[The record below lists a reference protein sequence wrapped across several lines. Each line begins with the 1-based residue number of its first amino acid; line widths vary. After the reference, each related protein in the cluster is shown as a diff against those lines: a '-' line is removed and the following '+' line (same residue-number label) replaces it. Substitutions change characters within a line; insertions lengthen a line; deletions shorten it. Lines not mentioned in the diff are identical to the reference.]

1 MDDHNNSRIPVILLT
16 GFLGSGKTTL
26 LNELVRQPYFSKT
39 LVIINEFGEISLDHL
54 LVTQS
59 TETVV
64 MEMGNGCVC
73 CSIRG
78 DLAKV
83 LKDATW
89 RFARNGSRNFDRVVI
104 ETTGLADP
112 APVLHT
118 LMTDRN
124 IASRYRLDAI
134 VTTVDTVNAMETL
147 DRQMEAV
154 KQIAVADRIIL
165 TKTDLADSHTLS
177 AVQQRVHALNPA
189 AMQLLAINGEADLQ
203 SAFNHPLFSIEQKSP
218 DVMKWLN
225 AESYD
230 LKPNNHYKPVTAL
243 SNQWLRTHSPAT
255 AQSDINRHDDHV
267 HAFCFTLEDP
277 IDPALF
283 DDWLNLLMAIKGPD
297 ILRVKGILNMKNHA
311 SPWVIHGVQHIFH
324 PPVELPEWPSDDH
337 RTRIVFITRDV
348 PYSVIK
354 DTFIALVDPAQASN
368 AT

>member
-1 MDDHNNSRIPVILLT
+1 MEDHSNSRIPVILLT

-26 LNELVRQPYFSKT
+26 LNQLVRHPYFSKT

-64 MEMGNGCVC
+64 MEMGNGCIC

-89 RFARNGSRNFDRVVI
+89 RFARNGTRNFDRVVI

-118 LMTDRN
+118 LMTDRH

-134 VTTVDTVNAMETL
+134 VTTVDAVNAMETL
-147 DRQMEAV
+147 DRHMEAV

-165 TKTDLADSHTLS
+165 TKSDLLDEKTLA
-177 AVQQRVHALNPA
+177 AVQQRVHMLNPA
-189 AMQLLAINGEADLQ
+189 ALQLLSINGQADLQ
-203 SAFNHPLFSIEQKSP
+203 STFNRTLFSVEQKTP

-225 AESYD
+225 AESYES
-230 LKPNNHYKPVTAL
+230 KPANRYQPVNPE
-243 SNQWLRTHSPAT
+243 SNQLSRAHSPV
-255 AQSDINRHDDHV
+255 AQFDINRHDDHV
-267 HAFCFTLEDP
+267 QAFCFTFEDP

-283 DDWLNLLMAIKGPD
+283 DNWLNLLMTIKGPD
-297 ILRVKGILNMKNHA
+297 ILRIKGLLNMKNRTA
-311 SPWVIHGVQHIFH
+311 PWVIHGVQHIFH
-324 PPVELPEWPSDDH
+324 PPVELPEWPSEDH

-368 AT
+368 VS

>member
-1 MDDHNNSRIPVILLT
+1 MEDRNARIPVILLT

-26 LNELVRQPYFSKT
+26 LNQLVRQSFFSKT

-89 RFARNGSRNFDRVVI
+89 RFARNGTRSFDRVVI

-118 LMTDRN
+118 LMTSQH

-134 VTTVDTVNAMETL
+134 VTAVDSVNAMETL
-147 DRQMEAV
+147 DRHTEAV

-165 TKTDLADSHTLS
+165 TKSDLVDEQTLS
-177 AVQQRVHALNPA
+177 AVQQRVHALNPS
-189 AMQLLAINGEADLQ
+189 AMQLPAVNGLADLQ
-203 SAFNHPLFSIEQKSP
+203 PVFNNTVFSIDQKTP

-225 AESYD
+225 AESYES
-230 LKPNNHYKPVTAL
+230 KPANRYQPVSPGDNPSLRTHPPVTA
-243 SNQWLRTHSPAT
+243 
-255 AQSDINRHDDHV
+255 QSGVNRHDDHV
-267 HAFCFTLEDP
+267 QAFCFTFEDP
-277 IDPALF
+277 IEPALF

-297 ILRVKGILNMKNHA
+297 ILRIKGILNMKNHA
-311 SPWVIHGVQHIFH
+311 TPWVIHGVQHIFH
-324 PPVELPEWPSDDH
+324 PPVELPGWPSEDR

-354 DTFIALVDPAQASN
+354 DTFIALVGSARASH
-368 AT
+368 AS

>member
-1 MDDHNNSRIPVILLT
+1 MNDQNNTQIPVILLT

-26 LNELVRQPYFSKT
+26 LNHLVHQPFFSKT

-89 RFARNGSRNFDRVVI
+89 RFARNGARNFDRVVI

-118 LMTDRN
+118 LMTDRH

-134 VTTVDTVNAMETL
+134 VTTVDTVNTMETL
-147 DRQMEAV
+147 DRHMEAA

-165 TKTDLADSHTLS
+165 TKSDLVNEQTL
-177 AVQQRVHALNPA
+177 ATVQQRVHALNPA
-189 AMQLLAINGEADLQ
+189 AVQLQAINGQADLQ
-203 SAFNHPLFSIEQKSP
+203 SAFNHTLYSIEQKTP

-230 LKPNNHYKPVTAL
+230 LNPNNRYKPVTAL
-243 SNQWLRTHSPAT
+243 SNPLLRTHPPT
-255 AQSDINRHDDHV
+255 TPQPDINRHDDHV
-267 HAFCFTLEDP
+267 HAFCFTFEDP

-311 SPWVIHGVQHIFH
+311 APWVIHGVQHIFH
-324 PPVELPEWPSDDH
+324 PPVELSEWPSEDR

-348 PYSVIK
+348 PYSVIE
-354 DTFIALVDPAQASN
+354 DTFKALVGPVRTRNAS
-368 AT
+368 